1 MSDDRPPIE
10 QVLDVVLYAP
20 IGVALEVQRRL
31 PELVRD
37 GRRQAEQ
44 RVVLARFIGKM
55 AVHVGRQELN
65 KRLTEMRQPA
75 PAPRTSTVVDTT
87 ASDTTAS
94 DTVVV
99 LATASD
105 SPAVPAT
112 AGPRIAVE
120 DLPIAGYDS
129 LSASQ
134 VVGRLATL
142 TADELD
148 AVESY
153 ESTHRSR
160 RTILAKVAQLR
171 TRGV

>member
-1 MSDDRPPIE
+1 VSDDRPPIE

-20 IGVALEVQRRL
+20 IGVALEVQKRL

-44 RVVLARFIGKM
+44 RVILARFIGKM

-65 KRLTEMRQPA
+65 KRITALRQPA
-75 PAPRTSTVVDTT
+75 PAPAAPTVVETT
-87 ASDTTAS
+87 AQEQPEEPAAAP
-94 DTVVV
+94 TVS
-99 LATASD
+99 TD
-105 SPAVPAT
+105 AVD
-112 AGPRIAVE
+112 VD

-134 VVGRLATL
+134 VVGRLASL
-142 TADELD
+142 TVDELD

-153 ESTHRSR
+153 EAAHRSR

-171 TRGV
+171 SRGV

>member
-1 MSDDRPPIE
+1 VSDDRPPIE
-10 QVLDVVLYAP
+10 QILDVVLYAP

-55 AVHVGRQELN
+55 AVHVGRQELE
-65 KRLTEMRQPA
+65 KRMTALRQPPPSA
-75 PAPRTSTVVDTT
+75 ATVVD
-87 ASDTTAS
+87 
-94 DTVVV
+94 
-99 LATASD
+99 ATATDTPTPTPTPEST
-105 SPAVPAT
+105 PADVA
-112 AGPRIAVE
+112 ASEGSGAEVSLVSVD

-134 VVGRLATL
+134 VVGRLAAL
-142 TADELD
+142 TVDELD

-153 ESTHRSR
+153 ETAHRSR

-171 TRGV
+171 TRGI

>member
-1 MSDDRPPIE
+1 VSDDRPPIE
-10 QVLDVVLYAP
+10 HVLDVVLYAP

-44 RVVLARFIGKM
+44 RVVLARFIGRM

-65 KRLTEMRQPA
+65 KRLTAMRQPA
-75 PAPRTSTVVDTT
+75 PAAAPAVVVDTT
-87 ASDTTAS
+87 ATETVTRAAAETA
-94 DTVVV
+94 TRPERVEGLVQV
-99 LATASD
+99 
-105 SPAVPAT
+105 
-112 AGPRIAVE
+112 AVE

-134 VVGRLATL
+134 VVGRLASL
-142 TADELD
+142 SADELD

-153 ESTHRSR
+153 ESTNRSR
-160 RTILAKVAQLR
+160 RTILAKVTQLR

>member
-1 MSDDRPPIE
+1 MSDERPPIE

-20 IGVALEVQRRL
+20 IGVALEVQRRI
-31 PELVRD
+31 PEFVRD

-65 KRLTEMRQPA
+65 KRIAAMRQPP
-75 PAPRTSTVVDTT
+75 PAPSTVVDTT
-87 ASDTTAS
+87 ATDESTPAPEPALDAVATPE
-94 DTVVV
+94 
-99 LATASD
+99 ATAAQASLVSVD
-105 SPAVPAT
+105 
-112 AGPRIAVE
+112 

-134 VVGRLATL
+134 VVGRLAAL
-142 TADELD
+142 TSDELD

-153 ESTHRSR
+153 ETAHRSR